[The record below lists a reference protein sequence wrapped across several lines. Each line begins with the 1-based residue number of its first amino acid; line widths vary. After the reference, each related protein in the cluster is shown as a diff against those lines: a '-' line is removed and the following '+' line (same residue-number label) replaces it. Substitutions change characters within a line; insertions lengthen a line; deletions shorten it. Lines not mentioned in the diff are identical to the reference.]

1 MSVVGPRACGQYT
14 LRNLKATET
23 RATPPDGAVERVRA
37 LKAPLR
43 FAKYLGAMT
52 RAIEVFNRY
61 ERKFLVDEC
70 TARRIQEQL
79 AEFME
84 PDAHSGERGFY
95 TISSL
100 YYDTADSLLI
110 RRSLARPVYKEKLRL
125 RAYGVP
131 GPHDRVF
138 LELKKKFRGWVNKRR
153 TALRLCQACDFIASG
168 RKPEIRGS
176 MNRQVID
183 EIEYFLQVHDVEPR
197 LYVAYDRGRTSTA
210 RPPASGLPSTRTS
223 GPGRHDLGLELG
235 DEGEPLLEPGRQVME
250 IKTPRSFPLWLTW
263 ILSENRAYGSSF
275 SKYGKEYLN
284 MLANQRQG
292 VQEAL
297 HA

>member
-1 MSVVGPRACGQYT
+1 M
-14 LRNLKATET
+14 T
-23 RATPPDGAVERVRA
+23 RAT
-37 LKAPLR
+37 
-43 FAKYLGAMT
+43 
-52 RAIEVFNRY
+52 EVFNRY

-138 LELKKKFRGWVNKRR
+138 LELKKKFRDG
-153 TALRLCQACDFIASG
+153 
-168 RKPEIRGS
+168 
-176 MNRQVID
+176 
-183 EIEYFLQVHDVEPR
+183 
-197 LYVAYDRGRTSTA
+197 
-210 RPPASGLPSTRTS
+210 
-223 GPGRHDLGLELG
+223 
-235 DEGEPLLEPGRQVME
+235 
-250 IKTPRSFPLWLTW
+250 
-263 ILSENRAYGSSF
+263 
-275 SKYGKEYLN
+275 
-284 MLANQRQG
+284 
-292 VQEAL
+292 
-297 HA
+297 